1 MLCDDCK
8 KNEAR
13 VHFVVL
19 KNDGTTEMHLCRDC
33 AARYSKT
40 MAGMSGE
47 DYSINDFIRGVIQ
60 RMPDPSANAEE
71 QESEQEE
78 KPTEEEASFTCPNC
92 GMSYRDFAQQ
102 GKIGCSVC
110 YDTFREEL
118 TPLLLRIHGAGNH
131 RGKIPKRAGGALALR
146 QRIERLRAGQ
156 ERAVAKEDYE
166 KAAEYRDEI
175 RALEVELAAQKKATE
190 SAAAEHDAPQA
201 SEVRE
206 ELEGGGA

>member
-13 VHFVVL
+13 VHFIVL
-19 KNDGTTEMHLCRDC
+19 KNGGTTEMNLCRDC
-33 AARYSKT
+33 AARYSKA
-40 MAGMSGE
+40 MAGMSGG
-47 DYSINDFIRGVIQ
+47 DYSVNDFIKGVI
-60 RMPDPSANAEE
+60 RHMPDASEQAAEE
-71 QESEQEE
+71 SPAEDEVI
-78 KPTEEEASFTCPNC
+78 FTCPNC
-92 GMSYRDFAQQ
+92 GMSFRDFAQQ

-110 YDTFREEL
+110 YETFREEL
-118 TPLLLRIHGAGNH
+118 APLLRRLHGAGSQ
-131 RGKIPKRAGGALALR
+131 GGALALR

-175 RALEVELAAQKKATE
+175 RALEVELAAQKKAAE
-190 SAAAEHDAPQA
+190 NVADEHDAPQV
-201 SEVRE
+201 SEARE